1 MAVDPAVYALSIQ
14 LQLEATDA
22 FKTFDDFG
30 KRVTDL
36 EEQVSTA
43 AQKAIQGIQDI
54 SLQAT
59 TQLDAISGLLKD
71 VTAESMRIQTNL
83 IDAGKELKD
92 QYDTGE
98 DRLEDVEEELK
109 HWENVLKLQEDIGA
123 ELTEHLKL
131 NQGFL
136 KLMDRVIAAVKK
148 KNVGHSTQ
156 NDLLAKDIDL
166 VGGVNKGLDTS
177 AKKSKE
183 LAKQWAKITAAW
195 RSINSAIKAAVAD
208 EEKFVTVNYRAY
220 GAQQSLLQQTRELGM
235 AFDILQT
242 EALEAYVALGALKV
256 PKEQLEEYTKMVAR
270 ASRTTGASVQTTADY
285 VNKLR
290 TAGMNAQMTEKSLAH
305 LGEAMRKYGLNT
317 RDVNALM
324 NQSAANTK
332 NAARIFG
339 SAPEELEKW
348 EESRRVMA
356 GFARQAGHGAEEMA
370 GFEQWILNDVAAL
383 EVLKARSNTTE
394 KGIDGYRLAVMRAG
408 IENYKQM
415 EAWQT
420 AVDNQSM
427 SSEEF
432 KAQQESLIS
441 VYYGGNRAAF
451 EASLAQGKLAKNMN
465 LTGASIEEVNKLT
478 EQYTKT
484 LEEQASEANDTFTRQ
499 VAEMK
504 DSIKALFG
512 TLLQLMADALLPIIK
527 ALNWFIRGIGSAIK
541 WFSGLMRKLEEF
553 SPVTRWIVQGLKWVA
568 GAALVLVAVIV
579 ILGGAFLSFLAV
591 VASFLGLFG
600 GLSGLLARMSG
611 LILGVARALGQGF
624 IIIMTSIGQ
633 GLAALG
639 NAVKPVMLPLLALG
653 AAILMVGIGA
663 FFFAMAVQRVAETGW
678 AAIPAMIGLIITIGI
693 LGLVLIL
700 LAKMVKGPV
709 MLGLIILAAAILAV
723 GLAALMAGAGI
734 YLAALGIQILAG
746 SLSFKLI
753 AMMATLGLALI
764 ILGLAGLTSAPGILL
779 MGLAMVVLGG
789 AALVVAKAFQVMGV
803 SLRDISAQALPELG
817 RQLFEFGVLFIAA
830 SAMILAGAV
839 MLVPGAAMLLAGM
852 AMLIPAGAM
861 MVVAGAALWAG
872 VKVMEK
878 GSSRLEGVGA
888 QVLAGGTGMMVG
900 GGNLVIGVNS
910 LREATGSLLGQGLR
924 LVLAAKLLGTGA
936 VAMIPA
942 ASLLMLVGAMVMAG
956 GITFFRGVEVLATA
970 APMLVTAATILQA
983 AAGILLPAA
992 VQLAD
997 GGFAIF
1003 LAGISLLIG
1012 ASLLTAAALPLAIGL
1027 ALLDGSADEVMNVG
1041 MKIGRGGTQMLMGAQ
1056 GLVGAASLLRN
1067 SAEHIQSGLDVLASL
1082 MPRLSD
1088 LAASLYGPSRDL
1100 MSAAMRLE
1108 YAGYLL
1114 QPAAHMIY
1122 RGLMWLDFAVSKFAK
1137 TIDEVEVVSAAVASL
1152 AASFIALQKTPLT
1165 GLRELTE
1172 NALEAVPNIEQLG
1185 DRLVVAAKKLD
1196 TGVTAIEGPA
1206 NRLGDVLH
1214 RAVAKMDVGAI
1225 SLDAP
1230 ATRMAEMLVRASDLL
1245 DDGVAAIEGPVTR
1258 LGEVMAAISGTFE
1271 EGTAAIEM
1279 YGILLGL
1286 AMADVAIG
1294 LDASAAM
1301 ADGPAL
1307 RLSDT
1312 MVRAAAQLGVGV
1324 AAFASPVDHLGELA
1338 AMIDDYAALIEGAAE
1353 RIEIAIATKA
1363 VPAMKAA
1370 AEAGIEESVRSEAI
1384 TTVKMLTESEGDSA
1398 TVDPQEMLLAKSNE
1412 LLKSLDDRLALMG
1425 GGNKEIVE
1433 ILALLQAYLPNV
1445 TKGDSGLGNEMNSW
1459 AK

>member
-1 MAVDPAVYALSIQ
+1 MKTDPNVYALSIA
-14 LQLEATDA
+14 LQLDASDA

-54 SLQAT
+54 SAGAT
-59 TQLDAISGLLKD
+59 KQLDTMTASLKEVMAGSVKIRD
-71 VTAESMRIQTNL
+71 NFLDI
-83 IDAGKELKD
+83 GKELKD

-98 DRLEDVEEELK
+98 DTIEDVEKKFKIAEKAFKQDKKGGELLARDLTLRQQ
-109 HWENVLKLQEDIGA
+109 HVQVLDKI
-123 ELTEHLKL
+123 
-131 NQGFL
+131 
-136 KLMDRVIAAVKK
+136 IASVKK
-148 KNVGHSTQ
+148 KNELHAAQ
-156 NDLLAKDIDL
+156 NQFLATDINL
-166 VGGVNKGLDTS
+166 ITKINKKLDKTKEKEKES
-177 AKKSKE
+177 AK
-183 LAKQWAKITAAW
+183 QMAKITAAW
-195 RSINSAIKAAVAD
+195 HTVSRAIKSATDD
-208 EEKFVTVNYRAY
+208 EEKFVTINYRAY
-220 GAQQSLLQQTRELGM
+220 GTQQAMLQKTRELGVG
-235 AFDILQT
+235 FNILQS
-242 EALEAYVALGALKV
+242 EVLEAYVALGALKV
-256 PKEQLEEYTKMVAR
+256 PKEQLDEYTKMVAR
-270 ASRTTGASVQTTADY
+270 ANRTTGASVQTTADY

-290 TAGMNAQMTEKSLAH
+290 TAGMSAQMTEKNLAH
-305 LGEAMRKYGLNT
+305 LGEAMRKYGLST
-317 RDVNALM
+317 RDVTALM
-324 NQSAANTK
+324 NQSTASTK

-339 SAPEELEKW
+339 SAPEQLVKW
-348 EESRRVMA
+348 EKSRQILA
-356 GFARQAGHGAEEMA
+356 GFAKAANHGAEEMA
-370 GFEQWILNDVAAL
+370 SFESWILNDVGSL
-383 EVLKARSNTTE
+383 EVLSARTQTTE
-394 KGIDGYRLAVMRAG
+394 KGLDGFRLAFVRAG
-408 IENYKQM
+408 IANVKSM
-415 EAWQT
+415 EEWQE
-420 AVDNQSM
+420 AVNNGTM
-427 SSEEF
+427 SESTF
-432 KAQQESLIS
+432 KAEQQALIDA
-441 VYYGGNRAAF
+441 YYNGNRAAF
-451 EASLAQGKLAKNMN
+451 EASLVQGKLARDMK
-465 LTGASIEEVNKLT
+465 LTGATIEEVDKIT
-478 EQYTKT
+478 EQFTKT
-484 LEEQASEANDTFTRQ
+484 LKEQAKEADNTFPRQMAIMWNSVQSLIDMVFALIGEFLLPLVKGINELIEAISEAAAKVSGWIRQ
-499 VAEMK
+499 
-504 DSIKALFG
+504 
-512 TLLQLMADALLPIIK
+512 
-527 ALNWFIRGIGSAIK
+527 
-541 WFSGLMRKLEEF
+541 LEEF
-553 SPVTRWIVQGLKWVA
+553 SPVAKWIVGKLKLIAKVLLTL
-568 GAALVLVAVIV
+568 GAVLFV
-579 ILGGAFLSFLAV
+579 LGGGFISFLAIL
-591 VASFLGLFG
+591 ATYMWTFG
-600 GLSGLLARMSG
+600 GLSGLLTRMSD

-639 NAVKPVMLPLLALG
+639 NAVKPVMMPLLALG

-753 AMMATLGLALI
+753 GMMATLGLAMVALGASG
-764 ILGLAGLTSAPGILL
+764 ILAAPGIVA
-779 MGLAMVVLGG
+779 MGLAMIVLGA
-789 AALVVAKAFQVMGV
+789 AALVVAKAFRVMVV
-803 SLRDISAQALPELG
+803 SLKDISAQALPQLG

-830 SAMILAGAV
+830 SAMILAGAI
-839 MLVPGAAMLLAGM
+839 MLVPGAAGLLAGM
-852 AMLIPAGAM
+852 AILIPAGVAM
-861 MVVAGAALWAG
+861 GVAGASLWAG

-942 ASLLMLVGAMVMAG
+942 ASRLMLVGAMMMAG

-970 APMLVTAATILQA
+970 APMLATAATILQA

-1003 LAGISLLIG
+1003 LAGISLRIG

-1056 GLVGAASLLRN
+1056 GLVGAAGLLRN
-1067 SAEHIQSGLDVLASL
+1067 SAEHIQSSLDVLGGL
-1082 MPRLSD
+1082 VPRLTD

-1100 MSAAMRLE
+1100 MMAARMLE
-1108 YAGYLL
+1108 YAGYML
-1114 QPAAHMIY
+1114 QPAAHMIF
-1122 RGLMWLDFAVSKFAK
+1122 RGLLWLDFAVSKFAK
-1137 TIDEVEVVSAAVASL
+1137 AIDEVEIVSAAVASL

-1196 TGVTAIEGPA
+1196 AGVTAIEGPA
-1206 NRLGDVLH
+1206 NRL
-1214 RAVAKMDVGAI
+1214 
-1225 SLDAP
+1225 
-1230 ATRMAEMLVRASDLL
+1230 
-1245 DDGVAAIEGPVTR
+1245 
-1258 LGEVMAAISGTFE
+1258 
-1271 EGTAAIEM
+1271 
-1279 YGILLGL
+1279 
-1286 AMADVAIG
+1286 
-1294 LDASAAM
+1294 
-1301 ADGPAL
+1301 
-1307 RLSDT
+1307 SDT
-1312 MVRAAAQLGVGV
+1312 MVRAGVQLGVGV
-1324 AAFASPVDHLGELA
+1324 DAFTSPVDHLGELA

-1398 TVDPQEMLLAKSNE
+1398 TVDPQEMLLVKSNE

-1425 GGNKEIVE
+1425 GGSKEVAE
-1433 ILALLQAYLPNV
+1433 ILTLLQAYLPNI